1 MVLISYVLHTCCDDH
16 NKTFIPYRVL
26 ISYVLHTCCDVL
38 ESVEKFILFT
48 KTYCT
53 RFVFSFIQP
62 LLVKNNDK
70 IKLPGTLHLF
80 I

>member
-1 MVLISYVLHTCCDDH
+1 MIFVLHAYCNDH
-16 NKTFIPYRVL
+16 NKTFIPYMVL
-26 ISYVLHTCCDVL
+26 TYVLHTCCDVL
-38 ESVEKFILFT
+38 ESIEKFILLT

-53 RFVFSFIQP
+53 RFVFSFVQP
-62 LLVKNNDK
+62 LLVNNNDK